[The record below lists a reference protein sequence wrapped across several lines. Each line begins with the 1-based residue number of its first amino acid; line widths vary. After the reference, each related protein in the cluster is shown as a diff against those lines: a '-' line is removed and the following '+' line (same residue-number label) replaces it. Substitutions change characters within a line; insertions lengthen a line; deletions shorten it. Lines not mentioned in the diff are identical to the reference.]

1 MNAPRRLA
9 FARARH
15 PVAAA
20 MRVVAA
26 ALAAI
31 HPAPGARRS
40 VFSGPRH
47 ACRVAPRERDRAIAP
62 SAPALPRGCE
72 DLH

>member
-1 MNAPRRLA
+1 MSAPRRLA
-9 FARARH
+9 FARART

-26 ALAAI
+26 ALAAFQ
-31 HPAPGARRS
+31 PERDSRRS
-40 VFSGPRH
+40 VFIGPRNVR
-47 ACRVAPRERDRAIAP
+47 RVGMRDTSIAE
-62 SAPALPRGCE
+62 ALVPARGCE